1 MEERVY
7 FFSLDDMSIG
17 YYLELAEKAIIKY
30 EITAP
35 SSIDDVVELFH
46 IKKLFDNDCRLNR
59 WTEDEFNRLK
69 NLVKGY
75 NSIIVRFFQTLS
87 PNQVE
92 VNYEN
97 LDWGYRQAFWD
108 IIDQFKLFT
117 LISDDVLRR
126 IVQKDINDLRA
137 VLNCKYLV
145 DKYKVVIREV
155 LLNNKDSAKILID
168 KYIARHDNSSD
179 RELYLPQILT
189 MQD

>member
-126 IVQKDINDLRA
+126 IVQKDINGD
-137 VLNCKYLV
+137 
-145 DKYKVVIREV
+145 I
-155 LLNNKDSAKILID
+155 
-168 KYIARHDNSSD
+168 
-179 RELYLPQILT
+179 Q
-189 MQD
+189 